1 MRSCVNVVYTTY
13 IYLSTKKRLS
23 PIKGRRE
30 SKMKKSR
37 KETQIEAVKAILSGE
52 LLLEEA
58 MKKYDVRDKRTIL
71 SWMKTISP
79 LIQHSAFGANTIK
92 EVAEPNANVHE
103 YVITENSLLRKVVG
117 LQEQLRELEKENAQI
132 VAQRNLLIDKVT
144 RLEHQL
150 QTQDD

>member
-1 MRSCVNVVYTTY
+1 
-13 IYLSTKKRLS
+13 
-23 PIKGRRE
+23 
-30 SKMKKSR
+30 MKKSR

-79 LIQHSAFGANTIK
+79 LIQHSAFGGNTIK
-92 EVAEPNANVHE
+92 EVTEPNANVHE
-103 YVITENSLLRKVVG
+103 YVIKENSLLRKVVG